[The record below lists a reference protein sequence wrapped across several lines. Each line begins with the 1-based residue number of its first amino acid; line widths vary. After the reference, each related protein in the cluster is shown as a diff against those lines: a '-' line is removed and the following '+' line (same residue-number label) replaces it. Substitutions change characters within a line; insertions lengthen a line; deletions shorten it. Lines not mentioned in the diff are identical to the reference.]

1 MEISGRVE
9 GLAQTAKCLAQT
21 HTFAGGGSPSP
32 TICNQSKRSPSHPG
46 GARRQL
52 PPSVVPDNSI
62 LLHACCVPDAVM
74 KHTVL
79 EVRGHRSSLAEAL
92 VTWVK

>member
-32 TICNQSKRSPSHPG
+32 TICSQSKRSPSHPG
-46 GARRQL
+46 GAPRQL

-62 LLHACCVPDAVM
+62 LLRACCVPDAVM

-79 EVRGHRSSLAEAL
+79 EVRGQRSSLAEAL